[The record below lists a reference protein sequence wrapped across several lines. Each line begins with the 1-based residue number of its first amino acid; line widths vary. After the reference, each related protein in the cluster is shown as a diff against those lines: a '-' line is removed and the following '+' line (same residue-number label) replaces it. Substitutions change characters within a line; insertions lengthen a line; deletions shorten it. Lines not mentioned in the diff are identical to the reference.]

1 MLETS
6 LKNWTYTCI
15 VLQCVFCPNICTFY
29 EEKIS
34 VRTKTEDYSLSGLSL
49 IFFRIGKV
57 TQIVPLLASFSFQ
70 GTRTL
75 SISGC
80 RKGSDRKESVF
91 VFAKI
96 FKEIISWCC
105 SKPPGYCNGVSN
117 EGSKLS
123 NIIIFPTFACENNKT
138 TFLPN
143 FPINWETN
151 KDCMSKDWPKDTR
164 TCRLQIYFTSNIC
177 FMGWKIKFRRANTK
191 NTLSALIQSTTF
203 TWTSTSTSILIL
215 STASTTDSAP
225 YQQFSIKQQKQK
237 QHNNRIM
244 SINIIDKAS
253 ASTMTLLTKY

>member
-1 MLETS
+1 MGVERGPTG
-6 LKNWTYTCI
+6 KNLCLF
-15 VLQCVFCPNICTFY
+15 LQRFVKKLSPDPVPN
-29 EEKIS
+29 
-34 VRTKTEDYSLSGLSL
+34 
-49 IFFRIGKV
+49 
-57 TQIVPLLASFSFQ
+57 
-70 GTRTL
+70 
-75 SISGC
+75 
-80 RKGSDRKESVF
+80 
-91 VFAKI
+91 
-96 FKEIISWCC
+96 
-105 SKPPGYCNGVSN
+105 PPGHCNGVSN

-225 YQQFSIKQQKQK
+225 YQQFSITQQKQK
-237 QHNNRIM
+237 QHKNRIM

-253 ASTMTLLTKY
+253 ASTITLLTKY

>member
-1 MLETS
+1 MWKGVLEER
-6 LKNWTYTCI
+6 I
-15 VLQCVFCPNICTFY
+15 CVF
-29 EEKIS
+29 
-34 VRTKTEDYSLSGLSL
+34 
-49 IFFRIGKV
+49 
-57 TQIVPLLASFSFQ
+57 
-70 GTRTL
+70 
-75 SISGC
+75 
-80 RKGSDRKESVF
+80 
-91 VFAKI
+91 FAKI
-96 FKEIISWCC
+96 LKKLSPDAV

-244 SINIIDKAS
+244 SINITEKAS
-253 ASTMTLLTKY
+253 DIMTLLTKY